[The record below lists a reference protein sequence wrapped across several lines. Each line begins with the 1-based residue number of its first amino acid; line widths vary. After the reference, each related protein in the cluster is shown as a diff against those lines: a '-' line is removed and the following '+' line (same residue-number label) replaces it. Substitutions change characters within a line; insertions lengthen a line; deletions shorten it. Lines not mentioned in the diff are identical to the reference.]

1 MNDPLN
7 ITEAVVIPAA
17 DMSWE
22 FMRASGPGGQHVNKS
37 DTAVRLRF
45 ELDRTEA
52 IGDDVKARIRSARRG
67 LINLD
72 GTLTVACESHR
83 SRQRNI
89 DSARERLAALILAHL
104 EPPPPRRATRP
115 TRASKERRIDA
126 KKKRGEAKAGRR
138 PVTRDRDG

>member
-1 MNDPLN
+1 MNDPLT
-7 ITEAVVIPAA
+7 ITDTIVVPSS
-17 DMSWE
+17 DFSWE

-45 ELDRTEA
+45 ELDRCEV
-52 IGDDVKARIRSARRG
+52 ISEGVKARIRSARRG

-89 DSARERLAALILAHL
+89 DAARERLAALILAHL
-104 EPPPPRRATRP
+104 EPPPPRRPTRP
-115 TRASKERRIDA
+115 TKASKERRIDA

-138 PVTRDRDG
+138 PVSGDREG